1 MNIKQRLIIS
11 SLTFFISMLSMLLLM
26 KFSST
31 ALHQETQVIKDIG
44 SIKFDIAQL
53 RRHEKD
59 FDTRKELK
67 YLDKYKETF
76 LHAQEAINHLEA
88 DLSELNLHLDE
99 PKRLAAILKEYQ
111 TTFNRIVEI
120 QVKIGLDE
128 NDGLYG
134 ALRKEIH
141 KAESLFE
148 FDKQNLVM
156 DNLLLQLRRSEKD
169 FLLRLDEKY
178 IDTFNQNLQLL
189 QQSVISSELSESSK
203 NTTGEVLNKYGHF
216 FTELTGL
223 QKKIGLDYKKGQRLV
238 MRDTVHQVDDILAS
252 LLAKVDEKINAYS
265 SFLDLLTNSLF
276 LLALVSGVGLSIY
289 ISKGINSSISQMQST
304 MHSIADGKDLSINLD
319 ISGKD
324 ELATMAE
331 EINSMLKS
339 FSSLIAEVNSSVV
352 NVEQS
357 TVSLSNNVNKT
368 NQGVAAQMQETDMV
382 ATAVTEMV
390 ATIEEIART
399 TTETAA
405 KAELANQNSVKGQA
419 RVSQTIVS
427 IETLT
432 NKLAESEAVVKDLAD
447 DSKTIGSVL
456 DVIRGIAEQTNL
468 LALNAAIEAA
478 RAGEQGRG
486 FAVVADEVRNLAS
499 RTQDST
505 KEIETIISSLQG
517 RTHDIVGL
525 MKECREQGGESAK
538 QASLAGDMLTEIGS
552 DIVTI
557 SDMTT
562 SIAAAIQ
569 QQSTVAAEVNTHVV
583 AIRDVTE
590 VTALA
595 SDENAQM
602 SDDLAQQAVALKA
615 EVATFKV

>member
-128 NDGLYG
+128 NNGLYG

-148 FDKQNLVM
+148 FDKQNLLM

-178 IDTFNQNLQLL
+178 IDAFNRNLQLL

-203 NTTGEVLNKYGHF
+203 NTTGEVLNKYGESF
-216 FTELTGL
+216 IELTGL

-252 LLAKVDEKINAYS
+252 LLSKVDEKINAYS

-432 NKLAESEAVVKDLAD
+432 NKLAESEAVVKELAD

>member
-1 MNIKQRLIIS
+1 
-11 SLTFFISMLSMLLLM
+11 M

-44 SIKFDIAQL
+44 EIKFDVAEL

-59 FDTRKELK
+59 FDTRKDLK
-67 YLDKYKETF
+67 YIDKFKTVEKRI
-76 LHAQEAINHLEA
+76 HNDINHLIV
-88 DLSELNLHLDE
+88 DLAGLNLQLDE
-99 PKRLAAILKEYQ
+99 PNKLASIITEYQ
-111 TTFNRIVEI
+111 GHFNNIVNA
-120 QVKIGLDE
+120 QKKIGLNKDL
-128 NDGLYG
+128 GIYG
-134 ALRKEIH
+134 SLRKATHE
-141 KAESLFE
+141 AEALLG
-148 FDKQNLVM
+148 KQDLAMQNQ
-156 DNLLLQLRRSEKD
+156 LLQLRRSEKD
-169 FLLRLDEKY
+169 FLLRLEEKY
-178 IDTFNQNLQLL
+178 IEIFNQNLQLL
-189 QQSVISSELSESSK
+189 QHSIISSELTDGSK
-203 NTTGEVLNKYGHF
+203 NTIKGLLTQYGNS
-216 FTELTGL
+216 FTELTEL
-223 QKKIGLDYKKGQRLV
+223 QKKIGLHYTKGEQFA
-238 MRDTVHQVDDILAS
+238 MRDTVHQIDGVLAS
-252 LLAKVDEKINAYS
+252 LLSKVDEKISAYS

-289 ISKGINSSISQMQST
+289 ISKGINSSINNMKNT
-304 MHSIADGKDLSINLD
+304 MHIIANDKDLSMNMD
-319 ISGKD
+319 TSGKD
-324 ELATMAE
+324 ELAIMAK

-339 FSSLIAEVNSSVV
+339 FSSLIAQVNSSVV

-357 TVSLSNNVNKT
+357 TDSLSDNVNKT
-368 NQGVAAQMQETDMV
+368 NQGITAQMQETDMV

-419 RVSQTIVS
+419 GVSQTIVS

-432 NKLAESEAVVKDLAD
+432 DKLKESENVITALAV
-447 DSKTIGSVL
+447 DSETIGSVL

-505 KEIETIISSLQG
+505 KEIETIISSLQS

-525 MKECREQGGESAK
+525 MKECREQGNESAK
-538 QASLAGDMLTEIGS
+538 QAGLAGDMLTKIGS

-590 VTALA
+590 VTAVA

-602 SDDLAQQAVALKA
+602 SDDLAKQAAALKM